1 MDRLTDWH
9 PYIETLTETL
19 KRDRETD
26 THTHTHTQ
34 TDEQS
39 YVQKDVRIE
48 MQERQRFAETKV
60 QIDKLTD

>member
-26 THTHTHTQ
+26 THTHTQMNRVMCRKT
-34 TDEQS
+34 
-39 YVQKDVRIE
+39 YVLKCRKGRDSQRQKY
-48 MQERQRFAETKV
+48 K
-60 QIDKLTD
+60 

>member
-26 THTHTHTQ
+26 THTHTHRQMNRVMCRKT
-34 TDEQS
+34 
-39 YVQKDVRIE
+39 YVLKCRKGRDSQRQKY
-48 MQERQRFAETKV
+48 K
-60 QIDKLTD
+60 